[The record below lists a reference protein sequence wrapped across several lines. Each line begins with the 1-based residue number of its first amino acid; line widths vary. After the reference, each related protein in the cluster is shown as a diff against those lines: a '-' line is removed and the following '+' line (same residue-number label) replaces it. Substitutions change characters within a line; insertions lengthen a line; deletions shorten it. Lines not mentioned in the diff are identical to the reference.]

1 MIPRPQVHSERAML
15 RTHSWAW
22 VLAVP
27 VVTLYT
33 IWMGVG
39 TPYKSMELGGQEK
52 KYTVSHG
59 GEELEEPSV

>member
-1 MIPRPQVHSERAML
+1 ML

-52 KYTVSHG
+52 KYTVSLG